1 MTFYI
6 LKSLDTIVNK
16 KEKTTYENMDWVIF
30 TVQYKY

>member
-16 KEKTTYENMDWVIF
+16 KINNTYENMDWVIF
-30 TVQYKY
+30 TIQYKY